1 MSRSARSSC
10 FRRIEADSRRT
21 SSTAARVAGHG
32 IAPRMP
38 ANQGTDIAYVGSAQ
52 VASDWP
58 TMGIPAAMARR
69 ILWGLF
75 RSRRVATAKG
85 TAAAATTR
93 LPAVS
98 AEIRRVAGGF
108 RRTFSLAIRLDRW
121 VRLRVFGAL
130 GTAIVSRTETGAV
143 FFGAAGLGRSG
154 TTGVGGRG
162 DGGLVL
168 VGVGGGVGAGVAAS
182 FGSTRAGPGVD
193 FGRSWDGALGIG
205 AGGFGVG
212 MGRGRSG
219 RVAGGRS
226 ATGRGVAVAG
236 RSDSFRK
243 SSTLS
248 SAVSTRAASA
258 AGGEAGTPF
267 GATISGSAVS
277 FNASPHT
284 SHSAVPRS

>member
-38 ANQGTDIAYVGSAQ
+38 ANQGSDIAYVGSAQ
-52 VASDWP
+52 VARDWP
-58 TMGIPAAMARR
+58 TTGIPAAMARR
-69 ILWGLF
+69 RL
-75 RSRRVATAKG
+75 
-85 TAAAATTR
+85 AAAATTR

-130 GTAIVSRTETGAV
+130 GTAIVSRTEKGAV

-193 FGRSWDGALGIG
+193 FGRGWGGALGIG

-226 ATGRGVAVAG
+226 AAGRGVAVAG

-258 AGGEAGTPF
+258 AGGTAGGPLRAQKSPVF
-267 GATISGSAVS
+267 CFFYPPPPHPPPPGS
-277 FNASPHT
+277 
-284 SHSAVPRS
+284 PRQRPPPR